1 MSPRYPWSQA
11 KITGY
16 MKALG
21 GSKRAGSRLRVAGSK
36 VGNAISFLVSK
47 NLLVL

>member
-21 GSKRAGSRLRVAGSK
+21 GKRAGSSLRVAGSK